1 MRKLIFLSLL
11 SIGMIGSSV
20 AQMAIPGGIFADN
33 PSRFNGRK
41 VTIKNVQID
50 MNDMVG
56 TNQSAVSVSPMN
68 GPVNLSSVAPGPQ
81 GHNTIV
87 RCNPPRG
94 FEMVKVFFLE
104 KPEFETCFFMAKPMY
119 EQLKRET
126 GGQTVDVH
134 LTFRGDSRTGYNVT
148 FYRIG
153 K

>member
-1 MRKLIFLSLL
+1 MRKLFLLSLI
-11 SIGMIGSSV
+11 SIGMIGSSI

-33 PSRFNGRK
+33 PNRFNGRK

-50 MNDMVG
+50 MNDLMG
-56 TNQSAVSVSPMN
+56 SNQATISPSN
-68 GPVNLSSVAPGPQ
+68 GPVSLSSVAPGPNGQ
-81 GHNTIV
+81 TATMNC
-87 RCNPPRG
+87 RPPRG
-94 FEMVKVFFLE
+94 FEKVSVFFME
-104 KPEFETCFFMAKPMY
+104 KPDYKTCFFMAKPMF

-134 LTFRGDSRTGYNVT
+134 LTFRGESRTGYNVT